1 MTPHGHILPHI
12 VINSGHVERLAER
25 FDGSRILAENE
36 GMISP
41 NGTNSSTADSF
52 AASVGRAIRV
62 ARTER
67 GWSGKDLAR
76 RAGISYSYVSHIE
89 GGRKHPSSPVLVRIA
104 EALGL
109 SPSDLLLR
117 AETSSSVAAS
127 SRAGESLNRG
137 GKGAPEPLDAG
148 NSERQLAE
156 VRELMNRM
164 SPGDRERLLDL
175 ARRLAH

>member
-1 MTPHGHILPHI
+1 MMTP
-12 VINSGHVERLAER
+12 
-25 FDGSRILAENE
+25 DGSD
-36 GMISP
+36 
-41 NGTNSSTADSF
+41 SSTADSY

-76 RAGISYSYVSHIE
+76 RAGISYSYLSQIE
-89 GGRKHPSSPVLVRIA
+89 GGRRHPSSPVLVRIA

-109 SPSDLLLR
+109 PPSDLLLR
-117 AETSSSVAAS
+117 AETGSRVAAS
-127 SRAGESLNRG
+127 SRVGKSRNRV
-137 GKGAPEPLDAG
+137 GKGSTEALDAG
-148 NSERQLAE
+148 DSERQLAE
-156 VRELMNRM
+156 VRELMDRM

>member
-1 MTPHGHILPHI
+1 MPSDGHILSLI
-12 VINSGHVERLAER
+12 VIIGERGECLEAR
-25 FDGSRILAENE
+25 FDGSGILAENG
-36 GMISP
+36 GMMTPDGSD
-41 NGTNSSTADSF
+41 SSTADTF

-104 EALGL
+104 EALGVP
-109 SPSDLLLR
+109 PSDLLLR
-117 AETSSSVAAS
+117 AEAGRSVAAS
-127 SRAGESLNRG
+127 PRAGESPNRAS
-137 GKGAPEPLDAG
+137 KPEPLDAAD
-148 NSERQLAE
+148 SERQLAE

-164 SPGDRERLLDL
+164 SPGDRERLVDL